1 VSYEGLSNL
10 HLMAKAGNYNS
21 WMFRA
26 VRPWVG
32 ERILEIGAG
41 IGTVTEFL
49 LDREHVT
56 STEMDE
62 ECLAELSRR
71 FRGKPNVEVRHLD
84 IARADGETAESLAGK
99 GFDTVLGFNV
109 LEHIPD
115 DVQALKRIKQIAP
128 KGTLLLVVPA
138 LPFLY
143 GVEDRAVGHF
153 RRYSKGETQEKLR
166 AAGYHAEKIFYFNS
180 LGAVFWFLKNRVLKT
195 PPTTAGNIA
204 VYDRYVVPVLSRVE
218 GILPAPFGQSL
229 VIVGRP
235 LP

>member
-1 VSYEGLSNL
+1 MSYEGLSNL
-10 HLMAKAGNYNS
+10 HLMAKAVNYNS
-21 WMFRA
+21 WMFGA

-32 ERILEIGAG
+32 AKVLEIGAG
-41 IGTVTEFL
+41 IGTFTEFL

-62 ECLAELSRR
+62 ECLAELFGR
-71 FRGKPNVEVRHLD
+71 FRGRPNVEVRHLD
-84 IARADGETAESLAGK
+84 IACVDGETAKGLARK
-99 GFDTVLGFNV
+99 GFDTVLCLNV

-115 DVQALKRIKQIAP
+115 DVLALETIREIAP

-153 RRYSKGETQEKLR
+153 RRYTKSETGEKVR

-180 LGAVFWFLKNRVLKT
+180 IGAVLWFLKNRVLKS
-195 PPTTAGNIA
+195 PPTTEGNVA
-204 VYDRYVVPVLSRVE
+204 VYDRFIVPVVSRVE

>member
-1 VSYEGLSNL
+1 MPYEGLSNL
-10 HLMAKAGNYNS
+10 HLMAKAWNYNS
-21 WMFRA
+21 WMFRS
-26 VRPWVG
+26 VLPWVG
-32 ERILEIGAG
+32 GRVLEIGAG
-41 IGTVTEFL
+41 IGTFTEFL
-49 LDREHVT
+49 LDRGHVT

-71 FRGKPNVEVRHLD
+71 FRDMPTVEVRHLD
-84 IARADGETAESLAGK
+84 IACVDGEAANVLARE
-99 GFDTVLGFNV
+99 GFDTVLCLNV
-109 LEHIPD
+109 LEHLPD
-115 DVQALKRIKQIAP
+115 DVRALKNIRKIAP

-138 LPFLY
+138 LPILY

-153 RRYSKGETQEKLR
+153 RRYSKGEAGEKLR

-195 PPTTAGNIA
+195 PPTTAGNVA
-204 VYDRYVVPVLSRVE
+204 FYDRYVVPFLARVE